1 MFAPGGSGVIGR
13 VLLERKSV
21 QIPDVLNDK
30 KPVTDALLAV
40 MHDVAKT
47 RIAVERVDRGRGQDD
62 HLGPIGIKLL
72 GENQG

>member
-1 MFAPGGSGVIGR
+1 MRVTTPQQPTVTLLIIESQKGILFAPGGSGVIGR

-40 MHDVAKT
+40 CMTWPKP
-47 RIAVERVDRGRGQDD
+47 G
-62 HLGPIGIKLL
+62 LP
-72 GENQG
+72 